1 MWFSDKSAV
10 DRVTNGGPAIQKKEV
25 ESDKDRIP
33 DEVLE
38 NNISAIKTFFTKDAW
53 QTIQETSKDSHYL
66 ES

>member
-1 MWFSDKSAV
+1 M
-10 DRVTNGGPAIQKKEV
+10 DRVTNGGPAIKNKEV

-38 NNISAIKTFFTKDAW
+38 NNISVIKTFFTTKAW
-53 QTIQETSKDSHYL
+53 KTIQETSKDI